1 MTVKIEGLEE
11 VGRML
16 NQIAPVEAKRLMRLT
31 VRDVAGIFADEAKA
45 LMPEKTGKL
54 KKSVKARI
62 NRDNGNTVSASVT
75 GIFYGRILDQGDGPD
90 GVEHAFY
97 MRAREKVNNDLS
109 KIVIDKFARRL
120 VARLMK
126 G

>member
-16 NQIAPVEAKRLMRLT
+16 NQLAPVEARRLMRLT
-31 VRDVAGIFADEAKA
+31 VRDVAQVFAEDAKA
-45 LMPEKTGKL
+45 SMPEKTGKL
-54 KKSVKARI
+54 KKSVKAKI
-62 NRDNGNTVSASVT
+62 NRDNGTTISARVD
-75 GIFYGRILDQGDGPD
+75 GLFYGRILDQGDGPD
-90 GVEHAFY
+90 GVAHGFY
-97 MRAREKVNNDLS
+97 MRAREKVNADLS
-109 KIVIDKFARRL
+109 KIVVDKFARRL

>member
-1 MTVKIEGLEE
+1 
-11 VGRML
+11 ML
-16 NQIAPVEAKRLMRLT
+16 SQLAPIEAKRLMRLT
-31 VRDVAGIFADEAKA
+31 VRDVAQIFADDAKTRI
-45 LMPEKTGKL
+45 PERTGKL
-54 KKSVKARI
+54 RKSVKAKV
-62 NRDNGNTVSASVT
+62 NKDSGSTLSASVS

-97 MRAREKVNNDLS
+97 MRAREKVNGDLPQL
-109 KIVIDKFARRL
+109 VVDKFARRL

>member
-1 MTVKIEGLEE
+1 MTVKIEGLEQ
-11 VGRML
+11 VGRVL
-16 NQIAPVEAKRLMRLT
+16 SQLAPIEAKRLMRLT
-31 VRDVAGIFADEAKA
+31 VRDVAQIFADDAKTRI
-45 LMPEKTGKL
+45 PERTGKL
-54 KKSVKARI
+54 RKSVKAKV
-62 NRDNGNTVSASVT
+62 NKDSGSTLSASVS

-97 MRAREKVNNDLS
+97 MRAREKVNGDLPQL
-109 KIVIDKFARRL
+109 VVDKFARRL

>member
-1 MTVKIEGLEE
+1 MTVKIEGLEQ

-16 NQIAPVEAKRLMRLT
+16 SQLAPIEAKRLMRLT
-31 VRDVAGIFADEAKA
+31 VRDVAQIFADDAKTRI
-45 LMPEKTGKL
+45 PERTGKL
-54 KKSVKARI
+54 RKSVKAKV
-62 NRDNGNTVSASVT
+62 NKDSGSTLSASVS

-97 MRAREKVNNDLS
+97 MRAREKVNGDLAQL
-109 KIVIDKFARRL
+109 VVDKFARRL